1 MSEALGGAPE
11 PWRLHDLRRSM
22 ATLMGEELEIDT
34 GVMERVLNH
43 ISGSQGGLQGVYQRQ
58 QYKQKRKAALLAWG
72 AVIERLVSGGDEI
85 RQYCA
90 ISSCCVSCRITA
102 VYGCA
107 AWLRLAEPAAA
118 RLPPLARRAFARPPC
133 HP

>member
-1 MSEALGGAPE
+1 LPGERRGFMFTTTGTTSVSGFSKSKVRLDGLMSEALGGAPE

-34 GVMERVLNH
+34 GVIERVLNH

-72 AVIERLVSGGDEI
+72 AVIERLVSGGDESGNI
-85 RQYCA
+85 VQFPHVA
-90 ISSCCVSCRITA
+90 S
-102 VYGCA
+102 A
-107 AWLRLAEPAAA
+107 AE
-118 RLPPLARRAFARPPC
+118 
-133 HP
+133 